1 MGSLRTYQAAT
12 QKGTITY
19 HVGPVCS
26 ARLRGLLV
34 VVHGR
39 SRSVM
44 LLAEAFAEAANAE
57 GFTVLMPVFDRETYG
72 GFQIL
77 RGLGGPNAASDALS
91 AACED
96 AAWRLGIVPPPV
108 ALFGFS
114 GGAQFA
120 HRYAM
125 RFPERVTGLV
135 AAAAGWYTM
144 PNPRLAFPFGC
155 APSSHMPEG
164 IPDLGAFLRVPTR
177 VMVGDQDVERDNHLR
192 TSRAIDEEQGLHRFE
207 RARRWVDAL
216 SRSAMDRG
224 IEADIALEVLPGCSH
239 SAAEA
244 IRNGA
249 LVQRSVSFLA
259 SHQASP
265 QSAEGQLIHG

>member
-1 MGSLRTYQAAT
+1 MTGLKTFQAAT
-12 QKGTITY
+12 RKGTITY

-26 ARLRGLLV
+26 ARLRGFLV
-34 VVHGR
+34 VVHGC

-44 LLAEAFAEAANAE
+44 LLAEAFAEVANSE
-57 GFTVLMPVFDRETYG
+57 GFAVLVPVFDRETYG

-77 RGLGGPNAASDALS
+77 RGLGGPTAASDALN
-91 AACED
+91 AACDD
-96 AAWRLGIVPPPV
+96 AAWRLGIVPAPV
-108 ALFGFS
+108 ALVGFS

-144 PNPRLAFPFGC
+144 PNPRVAFPFGC
-155 APSSHMPEG
+155 GPSSDMPEG
-164 IPDLGAFLRVPTR
+164 IQDLGAFLRIPTR
-177 VMVGDQDVERDNHLR
+177 VMVGDRDVERDKHLR
-192 TSRAIDEEQGLHRFE
+192 TSRAVDEEQGLHRFE
-207 RARRWVDAL
+207 RAHRWVDAL

-224 IEADIALEVLPGCSH
+224 IRADIALEVLAGCGH
-239 SAAEA
+239 SAAAA

-249 LVQRSVSFLA
+249 LVQRSVGFLA
-259 SHQASP
+259 SHLASH
-265 QSAEGQLIHG
+265 QSAEEQLVHG